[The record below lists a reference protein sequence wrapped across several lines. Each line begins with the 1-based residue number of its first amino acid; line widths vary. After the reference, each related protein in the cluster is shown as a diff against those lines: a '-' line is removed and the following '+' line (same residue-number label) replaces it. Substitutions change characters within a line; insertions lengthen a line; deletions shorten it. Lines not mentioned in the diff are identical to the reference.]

1 MPVTEA
7 LASAACIVGG
17 VALGLLPLY
26 IHRETLVVATVIN
39 PMDSMLPYLSDAAG
53 HCNAGSCGNL
63 VALFFHS
70 LRAMFRYQTFVLH
83 TSPRPEI
90 FLEWFVIAGIVFAFR
105 RGERKTA
112 WQAAFIIATV
122 WGIDTLQASRW
133 LKQDYF
139 NYTDP
144 LIVIAAVVLLARVKA
159 LQVHRWA
166 FPIGVALVAAH
177 IAFSQAEP
185 IKHAWL
191 MHSGPENQCPIVE
204 GLKHLEPFPFRR
216 K

>member
-1 MPVTEA
+1 M
-7 LASAACIVGG
+7 
-17 VALGLLPLY
+17 
-26 IHRETLVVATVIN
+26 
-39 PMDSMLPYLSDAAG
+39 
-53 HCNAGSCGNL
+53 
-63 VALFFHS
+63 
-70 LRAMFRYQTFVLH
+70 
-83 TSPRPEI
+83 
-90 FLEWFVIAGIVFAFR
+90 
-105 RGERKTA
+105 
-112 WQAAFIIATV
+112 
-122 WGIDTLQASRW
+122 
-133 LKQDYF
+133 
-139 NYTDP
+139 
-144 LIVIAAVVLLARVKA
+144 LLARVKA